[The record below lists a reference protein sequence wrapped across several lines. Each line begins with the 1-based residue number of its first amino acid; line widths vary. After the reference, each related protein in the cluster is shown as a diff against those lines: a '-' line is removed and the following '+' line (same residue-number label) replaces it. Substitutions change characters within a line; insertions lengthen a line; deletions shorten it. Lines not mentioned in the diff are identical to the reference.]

1 MLTRVDM
8 IRWKIWTVLSWD
20 SVPSGAGVAGRAP
33 VSAQMWASHI
43 HFCAVPGRR
52 FGLINL
58 GSGFQD
64 DGADLETTPIMKSR
78 RKR

>member
-1 MLTRVDM
+1 M
-8 IRWKIWTVLSWD
+8 WQ
-20 SVPSGAGVAGRAP
+20 GRAP
-33 VSAQMWASHI
+33 GLGADVGQSHPLL
-43 HFCAVPGRR
+43 CGSGRR

-64 DGADLETTPIMKSR
+64 DGADLETTPIMKTR